1 MKIKISGYP
10 HEIAELFRSFRGFEE
25 RCGNPH
31 DFGSR
36 SASPAS
42 IVEPSLEPSPTPSP
56 APVPVPTP
64 TPAPAPMPGKLKFA
78 QFIDAWLQGLDHE
91 TMIPTLDDKAD
102 RMQLLRD
109 LQNCRQAKAVLQF
122 VSQSGGLQH
131 AIVETGKS
139 KELAARLSDFIV
151 PPASIG
157 FPDLA
162 DQFEGRKITS

>member
-1 MKIKISGYP
+1 MKIRIDGSP
-10 HEIAELFRSFRGFEE
+10 NEIAELIRSFVWFHTSN
-25 RCGNPH
+25 GNPH
-31 DFGSR
+31 DFGSS

-42 IVEPSLEPSPTPSP
+42 TVEPFFEPSPTPSP
-56 APVPVPTP
+56 SPVPDPAS
-64 TPAPAPMPGKLKFA
+64 APAPSPMTGKLKFA
-78 QFIDAWLQGLDHE
+78 QFIDAWLEGLDHE

-122 VSQSGGLQH
+122 VNQSGGLQH
-131 AIVETGKS
+131 AIVDTGKS

-162 DQFEGRKITS
+162 DQFEGRKIT